1 MTSFDYMRS
10 KERLGPKCLCRKGG
24 CVDFLLAFCFNPN
37 RNPFPVHLSAGNQD
51 VEGSEML
58 ICSRYGT
65 VQ

>member
-1 MTSFDYMRS
+1 M
-10 KERLGPKCLCRKGG
+10 
-24 CVDFLLAFCFNPN
+24 DFMLAFCFNPN